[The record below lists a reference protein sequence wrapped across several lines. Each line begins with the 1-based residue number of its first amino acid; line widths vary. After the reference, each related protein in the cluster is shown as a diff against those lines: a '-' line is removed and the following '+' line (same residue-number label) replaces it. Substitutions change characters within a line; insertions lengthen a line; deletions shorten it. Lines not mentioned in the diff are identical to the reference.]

1 MKGLN
6 RTILAVD
13 DDPGSIRLLGTI
25 LTRHGYQVLVAESG
39 ERALDLADAVAPAT
53 RIDLILLDMRMPGG
67 MDGIEACRR
76 LKRREE
82 LRNTPV
88 IFLTGK
94 DDAETMVRAFQ
105 AGGADCLLKPFNA
118 DILLARVRTHARLGL
133 LSNNLE
139 SALADRSRELV
150 EANAKLRRLTM
161 QIALAGERE
170 RRRLA
175 EELHDSPMQKLA
187 LAQVQIA
194 AAARRRDDQ
203 AEARLEAGIELMREA
218 LQELRSLQFE
228 LSPPALYR
236 EGLAA
241 GLRWLASDASRRFG
255 VDLSFAQR
263 GSLPDL
269 PPDTMVVLFQCAREL
284 VYNLVKHAKASRGR
298 IELDAG
304 DSEVVLTVS
313 DDGEGFPSAGE
324 QPASSNE
331 GGYGLFSLRE
341 RLKLLGGALSVDSD
355 GMGSR
360 VAARVPVGKHL
371 RLVSPPERSES
382 PQ

>member
-39 ERALDLADAVAPAT
+39 ERALDLADAVAPQT

-94 DDAETMVRAFQ
+94 DDAETVVRAFQ
-105 AGGADCLLKPFNA
+105 AGGADYVLKPFNA

-161 QIALAGERE
+161 QVALAGERE

-194 AAARRRDDQ
+194 AAARQNDDQ
-203 AEARLEAGIELMREA
+203 TEARLEAGIELMREA
-218 LQELRSLQFE
+218 LQELQ
-228 LSPPALYR
+228 
-236 EGLAA
+236 
-241 GLRWLASDASRRFG
+241 
-255 VDLSFAQR
+255 
-263 GSLPDL
+263 
-269 PPDTMVVLFQCAREL
+269 
-284 VYNLVKHAKASRGR
+284 
-298 IELDAG
+298 
-304 DSEVVLTVS
+304 
-313 DDGEGFPSAGE
+313 
-324 QPASSNE
+324 
-331 GGYGLFSLRE
+331 
-341 RLKLLGGALSVDSD
+341 GAC
-355 GMGSR
+355 
-360 VAARVPVGKHL
+360 
-371 RLVSPPERSES
+371 
-382 PQ
+382 

>member
-39 ERALDLADAVAPAT
+39 ERALDLADAVAPQT

-94 DDAETMVRAFQ
+94 DDAETVVRAFQ
-105 AGGADCLLKPFNA
+105 AGGADYVLKPFNA

-161 QIALAGERE
+161 QVALAGERE

-194 AAARRRDDQ
+194 AAARQNDDQ
-203 AEARLEAGIELMREA
+203 TEARLEAGIELMREA

-269 PPDTMVVLFQCAREL
+269 PPDTIVVLFQCAREL
-284 VYNLVKHAKASRGR
+284 VYNLVKHAEAGRGR

-313 DDGEGFPSAGE
+313 DDGKGFPSAGE

-341 RLKLLGGALSVDSD
+341 RLNLLGGALHVGSA
-355 GMGSR
+355 GTGSR
-360 VAARVPVGKHL
+360 VAARVPIGRHL
-371 RLVSPPERSES
+371 RLVSPSDRRES
-382 PQ
+382 MQ